1 MREPIDRDVL
11 LTNYQQTSIL
21 SAQKLIPK
29 SGTKRRKIYDLIQES
44 GVLGMCDHEIEEVT
58 GWKHQTAS
66 SSRCGLVKDGWVI
79 DSGMKRLTNDGN
91 KAIVWIAC

>member
-1 MREPIDRDVL
+1 MRAPIDTNVVL
-11 LTNYQQTSIL
+11 TGRQNTSVL
-21 SAQKLIPK
+21 SAQKLLPK
-29 SGTKRRKIYDLIQES
+29 SGTKRRKIYDMIVDAGIIGL
-44 GVLGMCDHEIEEVT
+44 CDHEIEEAT

-91 KAIVWIAC
+91 KAIVWIAN